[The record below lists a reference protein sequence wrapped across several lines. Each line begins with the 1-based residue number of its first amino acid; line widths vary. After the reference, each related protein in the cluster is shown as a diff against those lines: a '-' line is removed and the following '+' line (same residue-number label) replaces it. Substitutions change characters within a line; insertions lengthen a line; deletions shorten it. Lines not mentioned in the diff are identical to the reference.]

1 MSKFSWFIA
10 GIGLGALALQQLR
23 DNPQAKQMA
32 DEGKQAAKE
41 FGEAVAEGFREREQ
55 EIRKQ
60 AKKN

>member
-1 MSKFSWFIA
+1 MSKFGWFLA

-23 DNPQAKQMA
+23 DNPQAQQMA
-32 DEGKQAAKE
+32 EDGKKAARE

-60 AKKN
+60 AKK

>member
-1 MSKFSWFIA
+1 MSKFGWFLA

-23 DNPQAKQMA
+23 DNPEAQRLAS
-32 DEGKQAAKE
+32 DGKRAAKE

-60 AKKN
+60 AKK

>member
-1 MSKFSWFIA
+1 MSKLGWFIA

-23 DNPQAKQMA
+23 DNPEAQKIAN
-32 DEGKQAAKE
+32 DGKQAAKE

-60 AKKN
+60 AKK

>member
-1 MSKFSWFIA
+1 MSKFGWFLA

-23 DNPQAKQMA
+23 DNPEAHRLA
-32 DEGKQAAKE
+32 NDGKQAAKE

-60 AKKN
+60 AKK